1 MFCLWIVT
9 EYFHLN
15 FSESEYLESTFILN
29 LWISVFMLQII
40 QSNVQVNSFSCS
52 RRKVGQRHTAH
63 LCEETW
69 LRANLQSIGCKQL
82 ILPLCFVS
90 FQRIEESKK
99 ITHPGD
105 KTHFTEERYISVMI
119 KKNHIKNLQLCSIW

>member
-9 EYFHLN
+9 VFSSKLFWVQVFREYIHFKPMDISFHAAN
-15 FSESEYLESTFILN
+15 HPKY
-29 LWISVFMLQII
+29 
-40 QSNVQVNSFSCS
+40 VQVNSFSCS
-52 RRKVGQRHTAH
+52 WRKVGQRHTAH

-105 KTHFTEERYISVMI
+105 KTHFKEERYISVMI